1 MGTEDERV
9 ARLQQ
14 LNAQIAVAPLVE
26 LIGVVS
32 PRGSS
37 AGRSASE
44 QLWTFSTEFSSWRN
58 GSGPVQDVQLRIFR
72 EVADG
77 ETRPL
82 QNVFAPYAVVRITA
96 RLGESL
102 YSWPR
107 ALLVEVVGP
116 ETADAEL
123 NARAAA
129 LQEPVTFEHPVF
141 GTCTLDRKVDWYSAD
156 ALWNGARV
164 QLHLNESDEIQGA
177 LETALA
183 LWERQTEWAEQVR
196 AFAVQKLLPLKND
209 FWLSEGEPKLTSQEF
224 AARMTLTAISVDPSG
239 FFEFWHDD
247 GEMFGG
253 HSIQISGTL
262 SEGLTDADIPG

>member
-1 MGTEDERV
+1 MDDAERT
-9 ARLQQ
+9 ARWQQ
-14 LNAQIAVAPLVE
+14 LNAQIALAPVVE

-32 PRGSS
+32 PRGAS

-44 QLWTFSTEFSSWRN
+44 RLWTFSTGFSAWRN
-58 GSGPVQDVQLRIFR
+58 GSGPVQDAELRISC

-82 QNVFAPYAVVRITA
+82 QNVFAPYAVVRIKA

-102 YSWPR
+102 YDWPR

-116 ETADAEL
+116 EAADAEL

-129 LQEPVTFEHPVF
+129 LQEPVAFEHPLF
-141 GTCTLDRKVDWYSAD
+141 GTCTLDRRLDWYSAET
-156 ALWNGARV
+156 LWNGVQV
-164 QLHLNESDEIQGA
+164 QLRLNESDETQAA

-183 LWERQTEWAEQVR
+183 LWAHQAEWVQKVR
-196 AFAVQKLLPLKND
+196 DFAIQKLLPLKND
-209 FWLSEGEPKLTSQEF
+209 GWLDVGEIELSADEF
-224 AARMTLTAISVDPSG
+224 AVRMALTEISVDPCGS
-239 FFEFWHDD
+239 FAFWHDD

-253 HSIQISGTL
+253 HSIEIRGSLT
-262 SEGLTDADIPG
+262 EGITDADICG